1 MLVERSSHKALN
13 IAHDHCSVRVRT
25 PSYFVF
31 HVSWDPHLKTDLS
44 RNDALELAFHSK
56 PLRTICESET
66 EATHEFGE
74 AVAAVLRHRLADLCA
89 AKSPN
94 DLPVGRP
101 RALTSDPTKIG
112 LDLCDGYVV
121 TFCANH
127 PNNPQTPRGLPD
139 WEKVSRIK
147 ILEIAREND
156 H

>member
-1 MLVERSSHKALN
+1 MNLVHY
-13 IAHDHCSVRVRT
+13 HCSVRAST
-25 PSYFVF
+25 PTHSVLQA
-31 HVSWDPHLKTDLS
+31 SPNLHLINLS
-44 RNDALELAFHSK
+44 GHETLELAFHSK
-56 PLRTICESET
+56 PLRAICESET

-74 AVAAVLRHRLADLCA
+74 AVADVLRHRLADLCA

-101 RALTSDPTKIG
+101 RALRSDATKMC
-112 LDLCDGYVV
+112 LDLCDGYIV

-127 PNNPQTPRGLPD
+127 PNNPHLSSGLPD

-147 ILEIAREND
+147 ILDIAREND

>member
-1 MLVERSSHKALN
+1 LSGLLHNAMNLVHYHR
-13 IAHDHCSVRVRT
+13 SVRVSA
-25 PSYFVF
+25 PIHFVLQA
-31 HVSWDPHLKTDLS
+31 SSDLHLNNDLS
-44 RNDALELAFHSK
+44 RHEALELAFHSK

-101 RALTSDPTKIG
+101 RALTSDPTKMC
-112 LDLCDGYVV
+112 LDLCDRYVM

-127 PNNPQTPRGLPD
+127 PNNPQTSSGLPD

-147 ILEIAREND
+147 ILEIARENGN
-156 H
+156 